1 MFTTTS
7 DSPTHG
13 APRRRRSAPR
23 RRHVALLT
31 VAIVTVVG
39 LVTAGSA
46 SAAEAPVGLD
56 TATSFAVL
64 AGAGVTNTGATT
76 ITGDVG
82 TFPTTSRTGFG
93 TVVQTGVD
101 HGGDAVTQQAK
112 LDLVDAYDDAA
123 GRGPVTATTPVDLAG
138 QTLTP
143 GVYSSGTI
151 ELSGTVTLDAQG
163 DPNAVFVFQ
172 AASTLVTASAS
183 TVSIINGTAETACNI
198 YWKVGS
204 SATLGSASDFVGT
217 IMALES
223 ISLDSTATVEGRLLA
238 RTGAVTMINNTIT
251 NTGCTELAVTPTPTT
266 APPTDRSPT
275 DGAAGNSGS
284 DASTS
289 GGTPGDGSTG
299 AGTPTATPTEL
310 AFTGADTLPV
320 VVGATSV
327 VIGCLLLGGSSL
339 ATSRRRRTGVS
350 A

>member
-1 MFTTTS
+1 M
-7 DSPTHG
+7 PTIASAPPTRG
-13 APRRRRSAPR
+13 APRRRRGTPR

-31 VAIVTVVG
+31 VAIVTVIG
-39 LVTAGSA
+39 LFTAGTA
-46 SAAEAPVGLD
+46 SAAQAPVGLG

-64 AGAGVTNTGATT
+64 AGSGITNTGDTT

-123 GRGPVTATTPVDLAG
+123 GRGPVTAATPVDLAG
-138 QTLTP
+138 QTLSP

-151 ELSGTVTLDAQG
+151 ELSGTVTLDAQN

-198 YWKVGS
+198 FWKVGS
-204 SATLGSASDFVGT
+204 SATLGSGSDFVGT
-217 IMALES
+217 VMALES
-223 ISLDSTATVEGRLLA
+223 ISLDSTATVEGRLFA
-238 RTGAVTMINNTIT
+238 RTGAVTMIDNTIT

-266 APPTDRSPT
+266 APPTTAGPT
-275 DGAAGNSGS
+275 DGGAGSAGS
-284 DASTS
+284 DGSAS
-289 GGTPGDGSTG
+289 GAAPGDGSSTG
-299 AGTPTATPTEL
+299 AGTPTGTPTEL
-310 AFTGADTLPV
+310 AFTGSDPLPFALGVAAV
-320 VVGATSV
+320 VLGTV
-327 VIGCLLLGGSSL
+327 CLM
-339 ATSRRRRTGVS
+339 ASRRRALATG
-350 A
+350 